1 MNAVNTTPRTPAR
14 QPATARIQC
23 ALAPL
28 SSTEIYPLEIFKRRS
43 GLDAWALRQARRN
56 GLRVLTIG
64 RRRFVRGCDFAEYLD
79 QIAKEP
85 ATAD

>member
-1 MNAVNTTPRTPAR
+1 MENGTQQTRSNAKPPGH
-14 QPATARIQC
+14 IQT

-28 SSTEIYPLEIFKRRS
+28 SSSEIYPLEVFKRRS

-64 RRRFVRGCDFAEYLD
+64 RRKFVRGSDFADYLEKV
-79 QIAKEP
+79 ATEP
-85 ATAD
+85 AAAD